1 MGEGSYEIDSSE
13 GQFETEAGL
22 QVTPQ
27 ITHHCLA
34 SHPNQEER
42 NSLLLSRMTSPSP
55 LRPKSSYHEGNS
67 KPTEEVTRVPLIQP
81 PPPYCPLL
89 PPGWKAL
96 AARAPASPYTV
107 PFLLSP
113 SGKRFFSVG
122 EAVSHLVNPPKIEQQ
137 KMEIEMPMSE
147 RRRTRKMLTKRYPRT
162 SLRRQTLMQNTERRA
177 LAEMDATEPFW
188 DPSDVP
194 PELNWD
200 SSDVQQEH
208 DWEPSDLPLVEP
220 RSNTSDVLSEP
231 YWDSLSFEIVLE
243 GLNPL
248 LNVKSLNNNNNSEQL
263 KRTINS

>member
-1 MGEGSYEIDSSE
+1 MGEGSYEMESSE
-13 GQFETEAGL
+13 GCFETDASL
-22 QVTPQ
+22 QVTSP
-27 ITHHCLA
+27 TT
-34 SHPNQEER
+34 NQQLEER
-42 NSLLLSRMTSPSP
+42 DSLLLSRMTSPNP
-55 LRPKSSYHEGNS
+55 LRPKSSHHDS
-67 KPTEEVTRVPLIQP
+67 MRLEERPRVPLIQL

-96 AARAPASPYTV
+96 AARDSASPYTV

-137 KMEIEMPMSE
+137 KMDLEMPMSE

-162 SLRRQTLMQNTERRA
+162 SLRRKTLMQNTERRA
-177 LAEMDATEPFW
+177 LAEMDATEAFW

-200 SSDVQQEH
+200 PNDVPSEP
-208 DWEPSDLPLVEP
+208 DWDPSDLPSEP
-220 RSNTSDVLSEP
+220 NSDSSDGPSEP

-248 LNVKSLNNNNNSEQL
+248 FQSNLQSLDKNNNQQL
-263 KRTINS
+263 KEAINLI

>member
-1 MGEGSYEIDSSE
+1 
-13 GQFETEAGL
+13 
-22 QVTPQ
+22 
-27 ITHHCLA
+27 
-34 SHPNQEER
+34 
-42 NSLLLSRMTSPSP
+42 
-55 LRPKSSYHEGNS
+55 
-67 KPTEEVTRVPLIQP
+67 
-81 PPPYCPLL
+81 
-89 PPGWKAL
+89 
-96 AARAPASPYTV
+96 
-107 PFLLSP
+107 
-113 SGKRFFSVG
+113 
-122 EAVSHLVNPPKIEQQ
+122 
-137 KMEIEMPMSE
+137 
-147 RRRTRKMLTKRYPRT
+147 
-162 SLRRQTLMQNTERRA
+162 MQNTERRA

-248 LNVKSLNNNNNSEQL
+248 LNVQSLNNDNDSEQL